1 VELTLSEDRNEGFF
15 FLSAAMQAAALA
27 EKKGVKGERER
38 DEWVMEDRSGLLAG
52 STGQREHLLSI
63 TFSCCVPYVGVW

>member
-38 DEWVMEDRSGLLAG
+38 EMNG
-52 STGQREHLLSI
+52 
-63 TFSCCVPYVGVW
+63 